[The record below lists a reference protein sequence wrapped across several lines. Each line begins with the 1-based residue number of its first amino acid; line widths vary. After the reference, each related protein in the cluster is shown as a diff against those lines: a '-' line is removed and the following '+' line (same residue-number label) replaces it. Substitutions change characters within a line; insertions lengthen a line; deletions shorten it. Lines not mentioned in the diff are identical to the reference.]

1 MTYRVAIVFVSVVL
15 TSCATATYSPL
26 DICSGSVKE
35 VKVLRSFPPDGTYKK
50 CGSIQIEGG
59 GLSSEETNLDAA
71 RDSARK
77 HGANAIVIIKNPD
90 RQDFTLAKGNAREG
104 SAIAIRINHQ

>member
-1 MTYRVAIVFVSVVL
+1 V
-15 TSCATATYSPL
+15 
-26 DICSGSVKE
+26 GE
-35 VKVLRSFPPDGTYKK
+35 VKVLRSFPQDGTYKK

-77 HGANAIVIIKNPD
+77 HGANAIVIVKNPD
-90 RQDFTLAKGNAREG
+90 RQECTLAAKGNARKG
-104 SAIAIRINHQ
+104 SAVAIRISKP